1 MKVCSHNGVNL
12 VARIDYLGFRGE
24 VVESVEYRSETIFLA
39 DIKAQ
44 LNYGVPLCVTL
55 YRDRDGRTLSR
66 DFLTEVDTPPKR
78 ISIEYTPSQI
88 PKDWRDAR

>member
-1 MKVCSHNGVNL
+1 MKKACPTGVNL
-12 VARIDYLGFRGE
+12 VVRIDYLGFRGE

-55 YRDRDGRTLSR
+55 YRDRDGRTRSR

-78 ISIEYTPSQI
+78 ISIEDTPSQI

>member
-1 MKVCSHNGVNL
+1 MKACSQNGVDF

-24 VVESVEYRSETIFLA
+24 VVESIDYKSEEQFLA

-44 LNYGVPLCVTL
+44 LDYGVPLCVTL

-78 ISIEYTPSQI
+78 ISIEDTPSQI

>member
-1 MKVCSHNGVNL
+1 MKKACPTGVNL

-44 LNYGVPLCVTL
+44 LNYGVSLCVTL

-78 ISIEYTPSQI
+78 ISIEDTPSQI

>member
-1 MKVCSHNGVNL
+1 MKKACPTGVNL

-55 YRDRDGRTLSR
+55 YRDQNGKTISR
-66 DFLTEVDTPPKR
+66 NYLAEVDTPPKR
-78 ISIEYTPSQI
+78 VSVEDVPSQT
-88 PKDWRDAR
+88 PKDRRDAR